1 MWVRCSIDLSE
12 DLETVRGYSWEVHDG
27 HDVVEVFTTAVPP
40 DISPRDALVVVLAE
54 LSRRYGAQL
63 ELALF

>member
-12 DLETVRGYSWEVHDG
+12 DLETVKGYSWEVHDG
-27 HDVVEVFTTAVPP
+27 HEVLEVFCTTVDP
-40 DISPRDALVVVLAE
+40 DVSPLDALRVVLAE
-54 LSRRYGAQL
+54 LTRRYGAQL